1 MKFLIMKNWTELI
14 DDLVSGKWFNQ
25 ETQQMAKVPFDS
37 IVIQENL
44 VGQEVDLLAE
54 VGLYK
59 NLVMVCDQTTYE
71 TLGRRIEEA
80 FDATGEL
87 DLLVLDNPHADLRLV
102 EELRKKIAQY
112 DGIVAVG
119 SGTINDV
126 CKHATMLNGQ
136 SYAVFATAGSM
147 NGYTS
152 TTASMRLDSGLKI
165 SLPSHAPAGFFVD
178 LEVSAAAPAYLA
190 ASGFGDCLCRSVAQ
204 VDWWLSHRLLGS
216 LYLQSPYIIQ
226 EKDEPELNS
235 RVGNLAIGDI
245 EATGYLY
252 RVLTLGGLGVSFS
265 GVSNSGSMGEH
276 QISHY
281 LDCFA
286 RDRHPGTLHGQQV
299 GVASLTMARLQSK
312 LLSLDKPPT
321 LKETII
327 DLPDMERRMGKEISK
342 QCGDEF
348 AKKSFEGLI
357 LEQANQR
364 LQGIWIELKKEVQPF
379 MISVC
384 EMEEMLSASG
394 GPINYVEL
402 GVDADLYRDAIVHC
416 REMRNRFSFLDVAAD
431 AGLLEDFASEEMHC
445 S

>member
-1 MKFLIMKNWTELI
+1 M
-14 DDLVSGKWFNQ
+14 
-25 ETQQMAKVPFDS
+25 
-37 IVIQENL
+37 
-44 VGQEVDLLAE
+44 
-54 VGLYK
+54 
-59 NLVMVCDQTTYE
+59 
-71 TLGRRIEEA
+71 
-80 FDATGEL
+80 
-87 DLLVLDNPHADLRLV
+87 
-102 EELRKKIAQY
+102 
-112 DGIVAVG
+112 
-119 SGTINDV
+119 
-126 CKHATMLNGQ
+126 
-136 SYAVFATAGSM
+136 
-147 NGYTS
+147 
-152 TTASMRLDSGLKI
+152 
-165 SLPSHAPAGFFVD
+165 
-178 LEVSAAAPAYLA
+178 
-190 ASGFGDCLCRSVAQ
+190 
-204 VDWWLSHRLLGS
+204 
-216 LYLQSPYIIQ
+216 
-226 EKDEPELNS
+226 
-235 RVGNLAIGDI
+235 AIGDI

-286 RDRHPGTLHGQQV
+286 GDRHPGTLHGQQV

-394 GPINYVEL
+394 GPVNYVEL

>member
-1 MKFLIMKNWTELI
+1 MDNWTELI
-14 DDLVSGKWFNQ
+14 DDLVAGRWFNQ
-25 ETQQMAKVPFDS
+25 ETQEMAKVPFES
-37 IVIQENL
+37 IVIKKNL
-44 VGQEVDLLAE
+44 AGLEVDLLAD
-54 VGLYK
+54 VGFYK

-71 TLGRRIEEA
+71 ALGRRIKEA
-80 FDATGEL
+80 FEATGEL
-87 DLLVLDNPHADLRLV
+87 DVLVLESPHADLRFV
-102 EELRKKIAQY
+102 EDLRKKIATY
-112 DGIVAVG
+112 DGVVAVG

-126 CKHATMLNGQ
+126 CKHSTMLNGQ
-136 SYAVFATAGSM
+136 RYAVFATAGSM

-178 LEVSAAAPAYLA
+178 LEVSAEAPAYLA

-216 LYLQSPYIIQ
+216 LYLQSPYTIQ

-235 RVGNLAIGDI
+235 RAGNLAIGDI
-245 EATGYLY
+245 EATGYLH

-286 RDRHPGTLHGQQV
+286 GDRHPGTLHGQQV

-312 LLSLDKPPT
+312 LLRSDKPPT
-321 LKETII
+321 LKSTII
-327 DLPDMERRMGKEISK
+327 DLPDMERRMGKEIAK
-342 QCGDEF
+342 QCRDEF
-348 AKKSFEGLI
+348 VKKSFEGAS
-357 LEQANQR
+357 LEQANER
-364 LQGIWIELKKEVQPF
+364 LQEIWTELKEEVQPF
-379 MISVC
+379 LISVD
-384 EMEEMLSASG
+384 EMEEMLKSSG
-394 GPINYVEL
+394 GPVNYKQL

-416 REMRNRFSFLDVAAD
+416 REMRNRFSFLDIAAD
-431 AGLLEDFASEEMHC
+431 AGLLEDFASEEMNC
-445 S
+445 A

>member
-1 MKFLIMKNWTELI
+1 MKNWTELI
-14 DDLVSGKWFNQ
+14 DDLVLGKWFNE
-25 ETQQMAKVPFDS
+25 ETQQMAKVPFES
-37 IVIQENL
+37 IVIKENL

-59 NLVMVCDQTTYE
+59 NLVMVCDQTTHK
-71 TLGRRIEEA
+71 TLGRRIKEA
-80 FDATGEL
+80 FDPRGEL
-87 DLLVLDNPHADLRLV
+87 DLLVLDNPHADLRFV

-112 DGIVAVG
+112 DGVVAVG

-126 CKHATMLNGQ
+126 CKHSTMLNGQ

-165 SLPSHAPAGFFVD
+165 SLPSHAPVGFFVD

-204 VDWWLSHRLLGS
+204 IDWWLSHRLLGS

-235 RVGNLAIGDI
+235 RAKNLAIGDI

-281 LDCFA
+281 LDCFSGN
-286 RDRHPGTLHGQQV
+286 RHPGTLHGQQV

-312 LLSLDKPPT
+312 LLSSDKPPT

-327 DLPDMERRMGKEISK
+327 DLPDMERRMGRKIST
-342 QCGDEF
+342 QCRDEF
-348 AKKSFEGLI
+348 VKKSFEGLL
-357 LEQANQR
+357 LEKANQR
-364 LQGIWIELKKEVQPF
+364 LQEIWIELKKEVQPF

-384 EMEEMLSASG
+384 KMEEMLSASG
-394 GPINYVEL
+394 GPVNYVEL

-416 REMRNRFSFLDVAAD
+416 REMRNRFSFLDIAAD